1 MTKQSAVVKVN
12 QLALFTAISH
22 HKSQLFSQLPALLED
37 HISYSAAV
45 MLPNKSNIKYVNK
58 KHLENFISK
67 F

>member
-12 QLALFTAISH
+12 QLALCTAISL
-22 HKSQLFSQLPALLED
+22 HKNQFFSQLPTLLED

-45 MLPNKSNIKYVNK
+45 TLPNKSNIKYVNK
-58 KHLENFISK
+58 KHLENFINK